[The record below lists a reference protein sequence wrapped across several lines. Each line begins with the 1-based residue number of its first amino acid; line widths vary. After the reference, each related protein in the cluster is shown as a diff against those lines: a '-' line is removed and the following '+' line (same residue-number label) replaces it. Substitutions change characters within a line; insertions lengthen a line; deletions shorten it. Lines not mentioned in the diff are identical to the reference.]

1 MRTLKYVV
9 ATSLDGKIARDDG
22 SLDCFA
28 AVGDEHVP
36 DYLESIRSFDTV
48 LMGRR
53 TYEVGLD
60 AGVTNPY
67 PGLASFVFSS
77 SIGET
82 PDDRVRIVSEAPSS
96 FVRELKRQPGGDI
109 YLCGGAQLAA
119 TLLAEDLIDEIILKL
134 NPLLIGSGISLFA
147 SVQEPIL
154 LELMKTKV
162 YGNGVLL
169 LTYRVRRRTFG

>member
-9 ATSLDGKIARDDG
+9 ATSLDGKIAREDG
-22 SLDCFA
+22 SFDCFA

-53 TYEVGLD
+53 TYEVGLN
-60 AGVTNPY
+60 AGVTDPY

-77 SIGET
+77 SIGES
-82 PDDRVRIVSEAPSS
+82 PDDRVRIISEAPSS
-96 FVRELKRQPGGDI
+96 FVRELKQQAGGDI

-119 TLLAEDLIDEIILKL
+119 TLLAEGLIDEIILKL
-134 NPLLIGSGISLFA
+134 NPLLIGAGISLFA
-147 SVQEPIL
+147 SVEQPTL
-154 LELMKTKV
+154 LELVNTKV

-169 LTYRVRRRTFG
+169 LTYRVKRGTLG